1 MEILSGLF
9 PLASEPISFAVVEDD
24 AVDDDFWL
32 LGGVSQK
39 DGGTGNRDAGR
50 EPGARFPVKN
60 LHVYK
65 LIFED
70 GTVILIHFN

>member
-9 PLASEPISFAVVEDD
+9 PLATSEPISFAVVEDD

-32 LGGVSQK
+32 LGGVSQN
-39 DGGTGNRDAGR
+39 DGGTGNREAAGR

-60 LHVYK
+60 LHV
-65 LIFED
+65 
-70 GTVILIHFN
+70 TN